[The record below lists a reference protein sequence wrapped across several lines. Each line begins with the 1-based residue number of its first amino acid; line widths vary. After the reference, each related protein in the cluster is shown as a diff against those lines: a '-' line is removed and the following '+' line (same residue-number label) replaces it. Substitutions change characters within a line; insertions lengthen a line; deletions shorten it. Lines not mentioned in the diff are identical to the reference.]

1 MWPKPPKFTFFFFF
15 CFYFRAETATVFSYE
30 KWLGLGSLKQL
41 SGEFNFLM
49 RRTLR
54 VSFPS
59 KGLLGSFPAS
69 NKFWLN
75 KGKSGQQNLG
85 RIWNV
90 WDLYPSDDCRVEGSL
105 SRDHLWDAA
114 CTHWR
119 CRKGGGKALPW
130 SQRRDCRAAQPWRVG
145 TGWGRRSEVD
155 KEWEQVC
162 SPMA

>member
-1 MWPKPPKFTFFFFF
+1 M
-15 CFYFRAETATVFSYE
+15 FSDE

-41 SGEFNFLM
+41 SGEFNFIM

-85 RIWNV
+85 RI
-90 WDLYPSDDCRVEGSL
+90 
-105 SRDHLWDAA
+105 
-114 CTHWR
+114 
-119 CRKGGGKALPW
+119 
-130 SQRRDCRAAQPWRVG
+130 
-145 TGWGRRSEVD
+145 
-155 KEWEQVC
+155 
-162 SPMA
+162 